1 MTRAERLAQAAQT
14 AQAKLDEERKRL
26 ARIQGAQRAEH
37 KKLRDKR
44 RYQVGTLGD
53 EAGLLAW
60 DDTTLAGLFA
70 LLATLREAPNP
81 VAMLEGLLCDVG
93 GSPGMSVEGRADA
106 RIVGMGNP

>member
-1 MTRAERLAQAAQT
+1 MTRADRLAQTEARAK
-14 AQAKLDEERKRL
+14 AKLEAERKRL
-26 ARIQGAQRAEH
+26 AGIQGAQRAEH

-44 RYQVGTLGD
+44 RYQVGTVAD

-60 DDTTLAGLFA
+60 EDTTLAGLFA

-81 VAMLEGLLCDVG
+81 VALLEGLLSDGG
-93 GSPGMSVEGRADA
+93 GSPGMSVDGRADA